1 MTTGSAGE
9 SKSSSEE
16 EGRQMEGTGASI
28 LKDIHAKLIEV
39 WNPLDFLLIAS
50 LT

>member
-1 MTTGSAGE
+1 MMTESEGE

-16 EGRQMEGTGASI
+16 GGRRMEGAGAPI
-28 LKDIHAKLIEV
+28 FKDIHAKLIEV